1 MATSN
6 ISSCCIYSESEED
19 MALKLYTWLNFFM
32 EISFY
37 PVFKE
42 KPYNCLDILMKF
54 TEDLLHVLN
63 MNHWKSIID
72 FMGKMEDFVTFEKVW
87 IHLEKS
93 SFRKRLEALCTSVEK
108 KRLNIHNIQLEQCC
122 TASGI
127 VYFKFPYYIVL
138 YIDLKIKFREI
149 SMVQHN
155 GLTQSSKC
163 ARLVHQSWR
172 SAHPDQRVPHTSGTL
187 HCPATCWCCGGQQLD
202 KIYVT
207 IAGQL

>member
-1 MATSN
+1 MSPIIGVHVQINGNMN
-6 ISSCCIYSESEED
+6 ISSCCIYSESEEH

-42 KPYNCLDILMKF
+42 KPYNSLDILMKF

-63 MNHWKSIID
+63 MNHWKGIID

-108 KRLNIHNIQLEQCC
+108 KRLNIHNIQLEQYC
-122 TASGI
+122 TASW
-127 VYFKFPYYIVL
+127 
-138 YIDLKIKFREI
+138 YIDVRHDNFCQALSISNFRI
-149 SMVQHN
+149 I
-155 GLTQSSKC
+155 
-163 ARLVHQSWR
+163 
-172 SAHPDQRVPHTSGTL
+172 L
-187 HCPATCWCCGGQQLD
+187 HY
-202 KIYVT
+202 I
-207 IAGQL
+207 